1 MHGINNVWMR
11 LLVAA
16 AVFTCLVSI
25 SALAQE
31 GGMIPLDSPVGEI
44 GGRGH
49 WYSLRTMKA
58 ETYYQKPPVMSDIKE
73 DADGYSVSGEP
84 PVDVSLVLHPSWGYS
99 SGEPWREAINWVREA
114 EQMYRNSGVPLR
126 FVIKSIQTYDEMPD
140 TVEAAYNAVPFSL
153 RGDADLLV
161 ILLPYMTGD
170 PYCGIAS
177 IGGSKSASACSSVTL
192 AHELGHNF
200 GLYHAHNPGKEGR
213 KGYCMRPDADAL
225 DCYTGTI
232 MSYAGNGRVP
242 LFAHKDF
249 TYEGSPLGTEE
260 HDAVAYLNK
269 VKTKKALLSETTSPS
284 YVYGLSED
292 PYSTEHALCR

>member
-1 MHGINNVWMR
+1 MTIYR
-11 LLVAA
+11 AFAVALAWA
-16 AVFTCLVSI
+16 AFMGLFFPR
-25 SALAQE
+25 ADAQE

-58 ETYYQKPPVMSDIKE
+58 ETYYQDPPVMSDIVE
-73 DADGYSVSGEP
+73 DDAGYSVSGEP

-161 ILLPYMTGD
+161 ILLPYMAGD
-170 PYCGIAS
+170 SYCGIAG
-177 IGGSKSASACSSVTL
+177 IGGSKSASACSSMTL

-213 KGYCMRPDADAL
+213 KGHCMRPEADAI
-225 DCYTGTI
+225 DCYEGTI
-232 MSYAGNGRVP
+232 MSYAGSGRVP

-249 TYEGSPLGTEE
+249 TYQGSPLGTAE
-260 HDAVAYLNK
+260 HDAVAYLNE
-269 VKTKKALLSETTSPS
+269 VKTKKALLSETASPS

-292 PYSTEHALCR
+292 PYATEHALCR